1 MFFAVHSYSR
11 YSVGVKVPAF
21 DPWGPT
27 VVSNPAGRNYFYT
40 YYNINIIL
48 ILFNY
53 LNFNIISIFNNK
65 LI

>member
-40 YYNINIIL
+40 YVLQY
-48 ILFNY
+48 
-53 LNFNIISIFNNK
+53 
-65 LI
+65 